1 MAGEAPLMVVQPEA
15 SLWQLFLIFFRLG
28 CTSFGGPVAHLA
40 YFRHEFVQRRNWY
53 SEQDYAQ
60 TVALCQ
66 FLPGPASSQVGMAI
80 GQHCGGYVGAIL
92 AWLGF
97 TLPSALLLLAFAY
110 FYISAAD
117 SLGYYWIKALK
128 LVAVAVVAQ
137 AVWAMAKSLCPDKL
151 RIVIALLTASLLL
164 LLSGVLVQI
173 ALMLAAALIGWRFI
187 RCEKVDD
194 SYAVITNKPGVL
206 KPTLILLLFG
216 MLLLLLPWV
225 AASSDNSSIKL
236 FDHFY
241 RAGAL
246 VFGGGHVVLPL
257 LQAELVPA
265 WLSQDAFLAGYGA
278 AQAVPGPLFTLAT
291 YLGAVTELPPWQGA
305 LIATLAIFLPA
316 FLLLFAALPL
326 WLHLSRHQ
334 AMRRAIAGVNAAVV
348 GILLAALYN
357 PVFTSAVSHNY
368 DLAAVLLAFVALV
381 HWRWPPQLVI
391 VAAAGGGVFWHVIT
405 ASVLL

>member
-1 MAGEAPLMVVQPEA
+1 MAVQRFV
-15 SLWQLFLIFFRLG
+15 SLWQLFVIFFRLG

-53 SEQDYAQ
+53 TEQDYAQ

-66 FLPGPASSQVGMAI
+66 FLPGPASSQAGMAI
-80 GQHCGGYVGAIL
+80 GQRCGGYWGALI

-97 TLPSALLLLAFAY
+97 TLPSAILLLGFAY
-110 FYISAAD
+110 FYLNAAD

-128 LVAVAVVAQ
+128 LVAVAVVTQ

-151 RIVIALLTASLLL
+151 RVTVALLTASLLL
-164 LLSGVLVQI
+164 LVSGVLVQI
-173 ALMLAAALIGWRFI
+173 ALMLFAGAIGWRFI
-187 RCEKVDD
+187 RHEIADESRASLPD
-194 SYAVITNKPGVL
+194 KPDVF
-206 KPTLILLLFG
+206 KPTLILLLFCL
-216 MLLLLLPWV
+216 LLLLLPWL
-225 AASSDNSSIKL
+225 AANSEHAGIKL

-291 YLGAVTELPPWQGA
+291 YLGAVTELPSWKGA
-305 LIATLAIFLPA
+305 IIATLAIFLPA
-316 FLLLFAALPL
+316 FLLLFAALPI

-334 AMRRAIAGVNAAVV
+334 AMRRAIAGINAAVV

-368 DLAAVLLAFVALV
+368 DLAAVLLALVALV
-381 HWRWPPQLVI
+381 HWRWPPQI
-391 VAAAGGGVFWHVIT
+391 VVVLAAGAGVIWHLV
-405 ASVLL
+405 VG